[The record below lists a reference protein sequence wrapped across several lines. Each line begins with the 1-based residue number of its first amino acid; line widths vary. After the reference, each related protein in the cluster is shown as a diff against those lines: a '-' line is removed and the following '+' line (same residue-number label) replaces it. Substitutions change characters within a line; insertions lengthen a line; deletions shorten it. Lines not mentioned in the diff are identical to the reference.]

1 MSGWGKARIKWAK
14 IPKAV
19 QTDFPVGCA
28 QSGEEED
35 GTAAQHAEGP
45 GQARATGKEFSN
57 QYYMHGMNSHLL
69 VSSLIS
75 LKSVFHFLG

>member
-1 MSGWGKARIKWAK
+1 MVSGWGKARIKWAK

-45 GQARATGKEFSN
+45 GQA
-57 QYYMHGMNSHLL
+57 
-69 VSSLIS
+69 
-75 LKSVFHFLG
+75 